1 MIGRAARFVVR
12 RGVKLSLFAAALL
25 LGGVIAYAV
34 FTETVTGSGKS
45 VTVKREIGNVTEVV
59 IDRGDRVEILQ
70 GDVPSLSVTA
80 DDNLLPLLETRTR
93 KGKLTFEV
101 KSGFSINAVTPI
113 SYTVKLPKLEK
124 LSISGAGNVETTGLK
139 GDELTIKVSGA
150 GNAKLKDLDC
160 KTLNLTVS
168 GAGITNV
175 TGRVEKVVIRLSGA
189 GDIDALGL
197 KAATTEANISGAGNV
212 KVWATNELKA
222 NISGAGSIQYKGDP
236 KIQQSISGA
245 GSVKKIGG

>member
-1 MIGRAARFVVR
+1 MIGRAVSCVVR
-12 RGVKLSLFAAALL
+12 RGVKLSLFAAALC
-25 LGGVIAYAV
+25 LGGLIAYAV
-34 FTETVTGSGKS
+34 LTETVTGSGNS
-45 VTVKREIGNVTEVV
+45 VTEKREIGNVTEVS
-59 IDRGDRVEILQ
+59 INRGDRVEILQ
-70 GDVPSLSVTA
+70 GELPSLSVTA
-80 DDNLLPLLETRTR
+80 DNNILPLLETKNR

-101 KSGFSINAVTPI
+101 KSGFSIHAVTPI

-168 GAGITNV
+168 RAGITNLS
-175 TGRVEKVVIRLSGA
+175 GRVEKVVIHLSGA
-189 GDIDALGL
+189 GDIDAQGL
-197 KAATTEANISGAGNV
+197 KSATTEAHISGAGNV

-222 NISGAGSIQYKGDP
+222 KISGAGSIQYKGDP
-236 KIQQSISGA
+236 KIEQTISGA